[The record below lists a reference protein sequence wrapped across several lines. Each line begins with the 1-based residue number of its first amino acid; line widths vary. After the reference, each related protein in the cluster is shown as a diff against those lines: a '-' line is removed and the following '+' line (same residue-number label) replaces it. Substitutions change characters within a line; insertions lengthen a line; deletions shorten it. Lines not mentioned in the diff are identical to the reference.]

1 MTSFSLDLEVLNW
14 VHEHPRGQRSA
25 AVNRAILF
33 HINARTVME
42 SRDQLQELVYEYSEK
57 IASLE
62 DEVESLKENI
72 EVIA

>member
-14 VHEHPRGQRSA
+14 VHEYPRGQRSA

-42 SRDQLQELVYEYSEK
+42 SRDKLQELVYEYSEE
-57 IASLE
+57 ITSLR
-62 DEVESLKENI
+62 DEIQSLTENI
-72 EVIA
+72 EVIG

>member
-14 VHEHPRGQRSA
+14 VHGHPRGQRSA

-42 SRDQLQELVYEYSEK
+42 SRDRLQELVYEYSEK

-62 DEVESLKENI
+62 DEIRFLKENI

>member
-1 MTSFSLDLEVLNW
+1 MTCFSLDLEVLNW
-14 VHEHPRGQRSA
+14 VHGYRRGLRSA

-33 HINARTVME
+33 FVHSGAVVK
-42 SRDQLQELVYEYSEK
+42 SRDQLQKLVYEYSEK

>member
-1 MTSFSLDLEVLNW
+1 MTSFSLSIEALNW
-14 VHEHPRGQRSA
+14 INGFPRGERSA
-25 AVNRAILF
+25 EVNRAILF
-33 HINARTVME
+33 HIHARTVME

>member
-1 MTSFSLDLEVLNW
+1 MTCFSLDLEVLNW
-14 VHEHPRGQRSA
+14 VHEYPRGQRSA

-33 HINARTVME
+33 HIHARTVME

-62 DEVESLKENI
+62 DEIQCLRENI

>member
-57 IASLE
+57 ITSLE
-62 DEVESLKENI
+62 DEIQSLRENV

>member
-14 VHEHPRGQRSA
+14 VHGHRRGQRSA
-25 AVNRAILF
+25 AVNRAIVF
-33 HINARTVME
+33 YMHAGAVME

>member
-1 MTSFSLDLEVLNW
+1 MTSFSLELEVLNW
-14 VHEHPRGQRSA
+14 VHGHPRGQRSA

-33 HINARTVME
+33 HIHARTVME

-62 DEVESLKENI
+62 DELQCLRETI

>member
-1 MTSFSLDLEVLNW
+1 MTCFSLNLEVLNW
-14 VHEHPRGQRSA
+14 VHGHQRGQRSA
-25 AVNRAILF
+25 AVNRAIVF
-33 HINARTVME
+33 YMHAGAVME

-62 DEVESLKENI
+62 DENQCLKESI

>member
-1 MTSFSLDLEVLNW
+1 
-14 VHEHPRGQRSA
+14 
-25 AVNRAILF
+25 VNRAILF
-33 HINARTVME
+33 YMHAGAVME

-62 DEVESLKENI
+62 DEIQCLKENI

>member
-14 VHEHPRGQRSA
+14 VHEYPRGQRSA
-25 AVNRAILF
+25 AVNRAILSYM
-33 HINARTVME
+33 HHGAVVR
-42 SRDQLQELVYEYSEK
+42 SRNQLQKLVLEYSEK
-57 IASLE
+57 IVSLE

>member
-1 MTSFSLDLEVLNW
+1 MTCFSLDLEVLNW
-14 VHEHPRGQRSA
+14 VHGYRRGLRSA

-33 HINARTVME
+33 YIHSGAVME

-62 DEVESLKENI
+62 DEIRFLKENI

>member
-1 MTSFSLDLEVLNW
+1 MTSFSLSIEALNW
-14 VHEHPRGQRSA
+14 VNGFPRGERSA
-25 AVNRAILF
+25 EVNRAILF
-33 HINARTVME
+33 YVHRGAVAK

-62 DEVESLKENI
+62 DEIRFLKENI